1 MKVIDTTKEPKW
13 LRHLTPSYYVESV
26 TDIDFAEL
34 RNRGVR
40 AAAFDVD
47 STLVPF
53 DEIELS
59 SESEKYLLAAKKAG
73 HIDEFYIATNRRTNN
88 IEELATSIGAQVIH
102 ALSCRDSKPWGSFFE
117 RLLDKIDR
125 PAHECAM
132 VGDKVFTDILG
143 GNRAGMQTILVE
155 KLGED
160 SNQDKI
166 MPFRRIE
173 KYLANRYQYK

>member
-1 MKVIDTTKEPKW
+1 MKVIDTTKEPRW
-13 LRHLTPSYYVESV
+13 LQRFTPSYYAESV

-34 RNRGVR
+34 HSRGVR
-40 AAAFDVD
+40 VAAFDVD

-53 DEIELS
+53 DQIELS
-59 SESEKYLLAAKKAG
+59 SESERYLLAAKEAG
-73 HIDEFYIATNRRTNN
+73 HVEEFYIATNRRSNN
-88 IEELATSIGAQVIH
+88 IEALAASIGAQVIH
-102 ALSCRDSKPWGSFFE
+102 ALSARDSKPWGSFFE

-125 PAHECAM
+125 EPQECAM

-143 GNRAGMQTILVE
+143 GNRAGMQTVLVE

-160 SNQDKI
+160 SKQDKI

-173 KYLANRYQYK
+173 KYLVTRYQYK